1 MQGNRFGPVRPHDA
15 PYERGVLVDF
25 HLRPSRAA
33 GDARPRRTILTPRRA
48 FAAVLAC
55 VLGVTLMSV
64 GGSASALSMAHVG
77 AKDSRG
83 FPTFYMDEAGRALQM
98 CDDGSAFC
106 QGVKPGALTPPD
118 GEAFYW
124 EALTPLKTPRGTL
137 SVEMGLEAAFAGQR
151 PVVFYRIRVRGHLSK
166 RGTYIFKHPFGQIR
180 LQAITPAEQRNVNFT
195 RDVPCSQT
203 NGGVCA
209 PRMTRWLKSTTRA
222 KGYLGT
228 RRRTPV
234 TGGTLRNTAELVARD
249 TGKTIGVSKQ
259 FRIVGKVCGP
269 SCRARNRP

>member
-1 MQGNRFGPVRPHDA
+1 MR
-15 PYERGVLVDF
+15 RG
-25 HLRPSRAA
+25 
-33 GDARPRRTILTPRRA
+33 

-55 VLGVTLMSV
+55 VLGVTMLAV

-77 AKDSRG
+77 AKDNRG

-106 QGVKPGALTPPD
+106 QGVKPGALTPPE

-124 EALTPLKTPRGTL
+124 VALTPLKTPRGTL
-137 SVEMGLEAAFAGQR
+137 EVEMALEAAFVRQR
-151 PVVFYRIRVRGHLSK
+151 PIVFYRIRVRGHLSK
-166 RGTYIFKHPFGQIR
+166 RGNYVLRHPFGSIPIR
-180 LQAITPAEQRNVNFT
+180 AITPAEQRNVNFT
-195 RDVPCSQT
+195 RDVPCSQV

-209 PRMTRWLKSTTRA
+209 PRMSRWLTSTTRA

-234 TGGTLRNTAELVARD
+234 TGGTFRNSVELFARD
-249 TGKTIGVSKQ
+249 SHKVIGVSKQ

-269 SCRARNRP
+269 PCRARNRK